1 MNQLITLIPLDK
13 VLTVVNR
20 IPTAILTL
28 VVCYVVVRV
37 IQFLILLALRTSRI
51 TKTLQAIV
59 MQSLSTILWIGVA
72 ALTLQ
77 SLGLNQLAIALSG
90 SIAIIGIGL
99 ASGANKLV
107 SDIVAGFFL
116 AKNRDFKIGE
126 SIELPEAKGRIH
138 SLDSRKVR
146 ILGDD
151 GTLYVVPNTKF
162 DEHIWKI
169 LPNTRKVDG

>member
-1 MNQLITLIPLDK
+1 MESLVN
-13 VLTVVNR
+13 VLPVEKISLVIDR

-28 VVCYVVVRV
+28 ALSYVAIRIIQAIMILGLRATRV
-37 IQFLILLALRTSRI
+37 
-51 TKTLQAIV
+51 TKTLQSIFI
-59 MQSLSTILWIGVA
+59 QSASAVLWVGAA

-77 SLGLNQLAIALSG
+77 SLGLNQIAIALSG

-126 SIELPEAKGRIH
+126 QIELPEVKGRIQ
-138 SLDSRKVR
+138 SLDARKVR
-146 ILGDD
+146 VLGDD
-151 GTLYVVPNTKF
+151 GTLFVVPNTKF
-162 DEHIWKI
+162 DEFTWKI
-169 LPNTRKVDG
+169 MPKKEDK

>member
-13 VLTVVNR
+13 VLTVINR

-28 VVCYVVVRV
+28 VVCYVVVRIIQLV
-37 IQFLILLALRTSRI
+37 IVLGLRTSRI

-59 MQSLSTILWIGVA
+59 IQTISAILWVGA
-72 ALTLQ
+72 TALTLQ
-77 SLGLNQLAIALSG
+77 SLGLNQLAIALSS

-126 SIELPEAKGRIH
+126 QIELPEAKGRIH

-162 DEHIWKI
+162 DEHVWKI
-169 LPNTRKVDG
+169 LPDTKKDNR